1 MSEVSRRS
9 LIAGV
14 CGIAAL
20 SFAPLSAEAASVVR
34 KISNGRLSIKISD
47 MSKVVAVGS
56 SVLVGKVKGQDVGL
70 FRSGPSTFK
79 AFSLRC
85 PHQGAPVIKDETGWY
100 CDVHGSKFEQD
111 GALNMGP
118 ATTGL
123 MMVPTKVSRGVLTVG

>member
-1 MSEVSRRS
+1 MTQISRRS

-47 MSKVVAVGS
+47 MSKVVAEGS

-85 PHQGAPVIKDETGWY
+85 PHQGAPVVKTDAGWS
-100 CDVHGSKFEQD
+100 CPVHGSEFKND
-111 GALNMGP
+111 GGLVMGP

-123 MMVPTKVSRGVLTVG
+123 MKVPTKVSRGTLTIG

>member
-1 MSEVSRRS
+1 MTQISRRS
-9 LIAGV
+9 LITGV

-47 MSKVVAVGS
+47 MSKVVAEGS

-85 PHQGAPVIKDETGWY
+85 PHQGAPVEKTDAGWS
-100 CDVHGSKFEQD
+100 CPVHGSEYKND
-111 GALNMGP
+111 GGLVMGP

-123 MMVPTKVSRGVLTVG
+123 MKVPTKVSGGTLTIG

>member
-1 MSEVSRRS
+1 MTQISRRS
-9 LIAGV
+9 LITGV

-85 PHQGAPVIKDETGWY
+85 PHQGAPVEKSDAVWS
-100 CDVHGSKFEQD
+100 CPVHGSEFKND
-111 GALNMGP
+111 GGLVMGP

-123 MMVPTKVSRGVLTVG
+123 MKVPTKVSGGTLTIG